1 MEATKKRQT
10 TLSFLTQAGSELKPP
25 VEKKKKLNS
34 RKLQLT
40 TAQKWVNTTLAKY
53 NANEWLEILYN
64 GNYVTALQC
73 TVCRQYTKQID
84 IYKGYTPEWGN
95 DEGSCRIQ
103 HSAAVDH
110 ANGLPHQRAYELAMK
125 SKGMDVSERNDKLS
139 NLQKEMRQTDIL
151 SGLKTMTTKDLNLT
165 KKKFELAYFIA
176 KEELPLSVYPKI
188 LRLEENHGVEFGQ
201 AYRNKITCGTFIDY
215 IGLSLSNI
223 LRNKLKTRNYFS
235 ILIDASTD
243 VSAIEK
249 EAIFIISF
257 DPTPIGKT
265 EICVE
270 CSFLFISDL
279 EHGTSEGVFNKNS
292 QSLESEG
299 IENFKTKL
307 VGFGADGA
315 AVNRGSRTSVNVLLQ
330 KEIPWVTFGWCVAHR
345 LELALKNKFAQMKAF
360 NDVNNIILK
369 MYNIY
374 KKSPKKLRQLGNL
387 VAILEEGNSF
397 DIAGI
402 RPKKASG
409 TRWIAHKIQ
418 ALEMI
423 LDKYRVYM
431 KHLENM
437 TADFSF
443 TQAERA
449 KFKGYHQQWNHGRIP
464 LYIALFIEVLSP
476 AKLLSLSFQSN
487 DIDSVASSG
496 FIEQTKKQL
505 SRLKKKEFND
515 LPTVKRFLAKVK
527 NNTGKYSFQDVELH
541 DFTNALTLVKN
552 SKSMIVSLIAESIE
566 ERLETQNTVP
576 DMYGMLILN
585 TGSWFQ
591 NNTNNSFADDNI
603 EKLYDFYNMPLRN
616 AGFTG
621 SVNNML
627 DAWHNL
633 VDYTVK
639 YLAPDKTEYRK
650 VWYQIFSSSMKKD
663 WSPVLLLVELL
674 FVLPVSNGKVERLF
688 SLMNRIKTDTRNRL
702 TEKRLNNLIRV
713 CTDETN
719 SGEFDVNP
727 AIELWAEDTLR
738 RPTQESRK
746 TYSKKEKKKTTIKT
760 LIDLE
765 SSSDESLDLKLS
777 FDETLDNESDETYI

>member
-1 MEATKKRQT
+1 M
-10 TLSFLTQAGSELKPP
+10 
-25 VEKKKKLNS
+25 
-34 RKLQLT
+34 
-40 TAQKWVNTTLAKY
+40 
-53 NANEWLEILYN
+53 
-64 GNYVTALQC
+64 ALQC

-84 IYKGYTPEWGN
+84 IYKGYTPEWGS

-125 SKGMDVSERNDKLS
+125 
-139 NLQKEMRQTDIL
+139 T
-151 SGLKTMTTKDLNLT
+151 
-165 KKKFELAYFIA
+165 YFIA

-270 CSFLFISDL
+270 CSFLSICDL
-279 EHGTSEGVFNKNS
+279 EHGTSEGVFNKIS

-397 DIAGI
+397 DIAG
-402 RPKKASG
+402 

-423 LDKYRVYM
+423 LDKYGVYM

-437 TADFSF
+437 TADFSY

-487 DIDSVASSG
+487 EIDSVASSG

-515 LPTVKRFLAKVK
+515 LLTVKRFLAKVK

-663 WSPVLLLVELL
+663 WSSVLLLVELL

-746 TYSKKEKKKTTIKT
+746 TYSKKEKKKTTKNI
-760 LIDLE
+760 
-765 SSSDESLDLKLS
+765 
-777 FDETLDNESDETYI
+777 N